1 MNIPLLYI
9 MDLIVGMFNFI
20 YHMNI
25 VIKNGCLYNNG
36 INQYAPVNE
45 LVTLGYF
52 YVCTKPNTVYT
63 PL

>member
-1 MNIPLLYI
+1 

-52 YVCTKPNTVYT
+52 YVCTKPNTVYA